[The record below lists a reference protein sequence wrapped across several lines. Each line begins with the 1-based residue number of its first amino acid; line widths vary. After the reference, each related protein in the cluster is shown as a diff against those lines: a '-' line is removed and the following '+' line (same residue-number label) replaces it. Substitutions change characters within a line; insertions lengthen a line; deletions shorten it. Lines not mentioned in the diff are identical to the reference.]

1 MTDLSLGDV
10 DRHLDFEYG
19 ADTTAYQSCGATL
32 DGDMFVLGGFYQKRQ
47 VNKGYI
53 KIQKTEK

>member
-53 KIQKTEK
+53 